1 MANNIQ
7 PVFTESSQT
16 SRCQHL
22 NFNTQMHDHSLDL
35 VKCMRCTKCIHAG
48 LYIYA
53 STAWCLTPGIK
64 RTYTIQMLYRHYT
77 DATCISEAD
86 WMVAG
91 LGSHLPNNLLHMQC
105 SQPGF
110 AQSTGQTKNRAQ
122 NGLPVA
128 S

>member
-1 MANNIQ
+1 MTT
-7 PVFTESSQT
+7 VWTLSSACGVQNVYM
-16 SRCQHL
+16 QGY
-22 NFNTQMHDHSLDL
+22 
-35 VKCMRCTKCIHAG
+35 I
-48 LYIYA
+48 YIYA

-64 RTYTIQMLYRHYT
+64 RTYTIQMLYRCYT

-110 AQSTGQTKNRAQ
+110 AQSTGQTKKQ
-122 NGLPVA
+122 
-128 S
+128 STEWSTCS